1 MTNFALMWAI
11 FFFWIVKSSIWG
23 KFEGVCV
30 CEVCEFEVL
39 KLYTFT
45 MILNITHRQVNI
57 CVCLAAHSMLN
68 VLPLR
73 SFCCVDALRFYIFL
87 CYLIKIKSN
96 QSPQLHINEILY

>member
-1 MTNFALMWAI
+1 M
-11 FFFWIVKSSIWG
+11 
-23 KFEGVCV
+23 

-57 CVCLAAHSMLN
+57 CVCLAAHSMLT

-87 CYLIKIKSN
+87 CYLLKLNPTRVLNYTLMKFCTKLII
-96 QSPQLHINEILY
+96 PDIYLI